1 MEAYLCFSHLHAQIV
16 IYILVSQVLCPYG
29 TNCLRT
35 FITVSLFLLLNLLSI
50 MSTILFN
57 MSHIFVNSPK
67 PAFISISP
75 RADPHPTY
83 LTEETGPILSHSRPW
98 HMDWNPAHSGCWP
111 KVWGCRSCGK
121 CTLTT
126 EEWAQW
132 ELVDHMRSTCLG
144 IFLFLGGGAHL
155 QAPPPTQR
163 SGERGAP
170 PPHYLPKHDS

>member
-1 MEAYLCFSHLHAQIV
+1 M
-16 IYILVSQVLCPYG
+16 G
-29 TNCLRT
+29 TLIRTGYSNNTHRLIDMHCTPIQSGLLRDRGKALY
-35 FITVSLFLLLNLLSI
+35 V
-50 MSTILFN
+50 
-57 MSHIFVNSPK
+57 VNSPK

-155 QAPPPTQR
+155 QAPPPTQPR
-163 SGERGAP
+163 PITPQRVEK
-170 PPHYLPKHDS
+170 YLS

>member
-1 MEAYLCFSHLHAQIV
+1 MKI
-16 IYILVSQVLCPYG
+16 ILIIG
-29 TNCLRT
+29 K
-35 FITVSLFLLLNLLSI
+35 SLI
-50 MSTILFN
+50 
-57 MSHIFVNSPK
+57 NSPK

-98 HMDWNPAHSGCWP
+98 HMDWYPAHSGCWP

-155 QAPPPTQR
+155 QAQPPTQR